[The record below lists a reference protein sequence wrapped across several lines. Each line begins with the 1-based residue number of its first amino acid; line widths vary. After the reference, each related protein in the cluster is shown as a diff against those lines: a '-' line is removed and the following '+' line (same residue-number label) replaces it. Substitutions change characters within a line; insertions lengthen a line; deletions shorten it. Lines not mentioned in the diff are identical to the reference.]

1 MTDFISQLEAE
12 LVDAARRR
20 AGAPARPAARPR
32 AAKVIEDLRALGT
45 GAMLAGSVG
54 AVAIVVAVVLA
65 AGHARSARH
74 VAAAGGARPP
84 ATQVRGGVRTP
95 TPCANAPER
104 EVFDKT
110 PGSWFAD
117 LLAGDRRATHA
128 QAAAA
133 FRVVKL
139 PPGAEIYDR
148 GARIVR
154 FPSGV
159 RVVLMAAWIC
169 DPATDAPSRR
179 SVLAEIDGRSPT
191 AVATLDL
198 GTPAQIRSGRAF
210 PSQSTTSRAWSQIVT
225 IAGRRRSVAMVPAGV
240 VRLLCHGAGP
250 HGRTASFPVHDRLVL
265 VSEQATH
272 HQCDLES

>member
-1 MTDFISQLEAE
+1 MNDFIDQLESE
-12 LVDAARRR
+12 LLDAARRR
-20 AGAPARPAARPR
+20 ARSRSASRPR
-32 AAKVIEDLRALGT
+32 AGRVLEDLRALGG
-45 GAMLAGSVG
+45 GAMLAGSVC

-65 AGHARSARH
+65 AGHGRSARH

-84 ATQVRGGVRTP
+84 ATQVRSGAPTR

-104 EVFDKT
+104 EVLEQG
-110 PGSWFAD
+110 PGSGFAD

-133 FRVVKL
+133 LRDVNL
-139 PPGAEIYDR
+139 PTGAEIFDR
-148 GARIVR
+148 
-154 FPSGV
+154 GV
-159 RVVLMAAWIC
+159 RVVRFPAGVRVFLLAAWIC

-179 SVLAEIDGRSPT
+179 SVVAEIEGRSAT

-198 GTPAQIRSGRAF
+198 GTLAEIRSGRAF
-210 PSQSTTSRAWSQIVT
+210 RSQDTTSRAWSQIIT
-225 IAGRRRSVAMVPAGV
+225 IAGRRSSVAMVPAGV

-250 HGRTASFPVHDRLVL
+250 HGRTASFPVRSRLVL
-265 VSEQATH
+265 VSERVTH